1 MRHVLFEIP
10 IPYCNITVPGYG
22 LMLMIAFI
30 LAILWAVRRAVRSG
44 ANPDVVL
51 NLGFVAIIA
60 GVIGCRAMFVY
71 HYWDQFSVETNIL
84 ALLWR
89 IVDIR
94 QGGMEYYG
102 GLILA
107 TVSALVWL
115 ALVERVSIR
124 WYFDIIAPSVALG
137 LAIGRVGCFLN
148 GCCYGGVC
156 EGPPGIAFP
165 FGSPASHEQWNSGI
179 AGGEV
184 PKELLY
190 LHAATGAPG
199 LMAPLSRD
207 SLRASDERIATAQR
221 AEDAAVEAL
230 NSARSAESKAPEAQ
244 RAAAKRAVQ
253 QAELRYELA
262 RADLRD
268 IRGNMKKYGLSAAE
282 IRAIAARNASL
293 PVHPT
298 QLYSTVV
305 GLAIA
310 GLLSAA
316 YWRRR
321 RDGQVIC
328 LLFLVEPL
336 ARIVLELV
344 RVDNPKDVF
353 GLLTISQFLA
363 LLMIALGVVGLLA
376 LQTLPPR
383 SPRATRWAPPAAP
396 AGAAAAR

>member
-1 MRHVLFEIP
+1 MKHVLFEIP

-44 ANPDVVL
+44 ANPDVIL

-60 GVIGCRAMFVY
+60 GVVGCRAMFVY
-71 HYWDQFSVETNIL
+71 HYWEQFAVETNTL
-84 ALLWR
+84 ALIWK

-124 WYFDIIAPSVALG
+124 WYCDIIAPSVALG

-148 GCCYGGVC
+148 GCCYGGAC
-156 EGPPGIAFP
+156 EAPPGVSFP
-165 FGSPASHEQWNSGI
+165 FGSPASHEQWNSGM
-179 AGGEV
+179 AGGEL

-190 LHAATGAPG
+190 LHTAAGVPG

-207 SLRASDERIATAQR
+207 SLRASDEKITAAQR
-221 AEDAAVEAL
+221 AEDSAAETLGA
-230 NSARSAESKAPEAQ
+230 ARDADSKGSTAQ
-244 RAAAKRAVQ
+244 SKRAVQ

-268 IRGNMKKYGLSAAE
+268 IRSNMKLHGLSAAE
-282 IRAIAARNASL
+282 IRAVAARHSAL

-298 QLYSTVV
+298 QLYSMVV
-305 GLAIA
+305 GLLIA
-310 GLLSAA
+310 GFLDSV

-328 LLFLVEPL
+328 LLFSIEPVS
-336 ARIVLELV
+336 RIVLELV
-344 RVDNPKDVF
+344 RVDNPQDVF

-363 LLMIALGVVGLLA
+363 LGMIAAGLLGLLV
-376 LQTLPPR
+376 LQGLPAR
-383 SPRATRWAPPAAP
+383 SPRAVRWEPPPAAAP
-396 AGAAAAR
+396 ATGT